1 MNELIIVKQLP
12 IIEENLLALKQEIE
26 EKADR
31 AIHLVC
37 TEDTVKEIKVVRTDL
52 NKEFAELETQR
63 KFVKDQVMKPYEAF
77 ELVYKD
83 CVSEIYKKAD
93 KELKT
98 KIDEVEDGLK
108 KEKENKITEYFNEYL
123 QSKGIDFVTYDK
135 ASIKVSMSDSLK
147 SLKDKAKAFIDK
159 ICEDIDLIKTQQ
171 YADEIMVEYENTL
184 NVSTAVTTVSNRR
197 KALELK
203 KEQEAARIEAQAKT
217 VEAVKQIDKIVEL
230 AAPVAKPV
238 EILVKEKQ
246 YKATFEVQGTLDEL
260 KAVKAFLENG
270 GYKYDSK

>member
-12 IIEENLLALKQEIE
+12 IIEEHLLALKQEIE

-31 AIHLVC
+31 AMNLVC

-52 NKEFAELETQR
+52 TKEFAELEDQR
-63 KFVKDQVMKPYEAF
+63 KFVKTKVMEPYEAF
-77 ELVYKD
+77 EKVYKD

-93 KELKT
+93 KDLKT

-108 KEKENKITEYFNEYL
+108 KEKENKVIEYFNEYL
-123 QSKGIDFVTYDK
+123 QSKDVDFVTYDK
-135 ASIKVSMSDSLK
+135 AGIKVGLNDSMK

-159 ICEDIDLIKTQQ
+159 ICEDIALIKTQQ
-171 YADEIMVEYENTL
+171 YADEIMVEYEKML
-184 NVSTAVTTVSNRR
+184 NVSIAVTTVANRK
-197 KALELK
+197 KALEAK
-203 KEQEAARIEAQAKT
+203 KEQEAAKVEVQAKT
-217 VEAVKQIDKIVEL
+217 VETVKQIDKIVEL

-238 EILVKEKQ
+238 AAPVKEKQ

-260 KAVKAFLENG
+260 KAVKAFLEDG
-270 GYKYDSK
+270 GYKYVSK

>member
-93 KELKT
+93 KDLKT

-123 QSKGIDFVTYDK
+123 QSNGIDFVTYDK

>member
-123 QSKGIDFVTYDK
+123 QSNGIDFVTYDK